1 MSDRLEGQRA
11 LVTGAS
17 SGIGEALAVALAG
30 RGVRTALV
38 GRRARELERVAAR
51 CEAAG
56 AASIVIPGDVSEP
69 AFAKEAVARTVEAF
83 SGLDVL
89 VNNAGISMWARF
101 DELEDLSLFERLMQV
116 NFLGAVYFTHAALP
130 HVRASRG
137 QLVAVSSLTGI
148 TGVPTRTAYAASKH
162 AMQGFFDSLRVE
174 LRETGVNVLVVSPGF
189 VDTPIREKI
198 LGPDGSAQG
207 YQGRATETPM
217 PLDVAVAQI
226 MRAIERRERELV
238 MTSKARIARFVRLVA
253 PELVDALA
261 AKAVGD
267 PGR

>member
-1 MSDRLEGQRA
+1 MSNPLDGQRA
-11 LVTGAS
+11 LITGAS
-17 SGIGEALAVALAG
+17 SGIGEELAVALAA
-30 RGVRTALV
+30 RGVRSALV
-38 GRRARELERVAAR
+38 GRRASELERVAAR
-51 CEAAG
+51 CQAAG

-69 AFAKEAVARTVEAF
+69 ELAKEAVARTVE
-83 SGLDVL
+83 SLGGLDLL

-101 DELEDLSLFERLMQV
+101 DEIEDLALFERLMRV
-116 NFLGAVYFTHAALP
+116 NFFGAVYFTHAALP

-198 LGPDGSAQG
+198 LGADGREEG
-207 YQGRATETPM
+207 YRGRATETPM

-226 MRAIERRERELV
+226 VRAIERRDRELV
-238 MTSKARIARFVRLVA
+238 MTSKARIARLVRLLA
-253 PELVDALA
+253 PSLVDSLA
-261 AKAVGD
+261 ARAVGD